1 MMYLPRDKI
10 YLLAGLLGAVGIVT
24 VAYGFAY
31 RFSGPALFRYF
42 EVWSWA
48 FLLCLVALARG
59 TLLFPTEPDA
69 RIELPRWITPLV
81 TAATL
86 LSSFYFWLPTRLA
99 LTAAIAVI
107 VVCAGLYR
115 LQRDRACIPFLLIA
129 GFALCCYAVA
139 RIPIDRNTAD
149 MLPVIADANNFLLSG
164 HDPYAQ
170 TYTNLFVYL
179 PVQWLVFLP
188 PVLAGIDPRS
198 INLVGFAV
206 VGLLIV
212 WLVRSGRL
220 HEVVLLG
227 IGPIMLSRT
236 SVEMIL
242 RGQVW
247 PVWALL
253 AGFAATLLSPGKFWP
268 AILLGL
274 LLATQQPM
282 VALAALT
289 GVWLLFH
296 RGFASALRVTLI
308 AATVFAVIMAP
319 WLILRPTLLF
329 DLYIRLPQVFAQN
342 HVVDLSWDLSEVS
355 ILDLLQ
361 NLGLKS
367 VRAALQ
373 AATVVAGMLYLAV
386 SRNVRLG
393 TFLCTIGL
401 VYLIAISLNVQ
412 VFKYYYY
419 PGFLLLATGLA
430 VPHGLAGIGGNR
442 SPRQSGGR
450 A

>member
-1 MMYLPRDKI
+1 
-10 YLLAGLLGAVGIVT
+10 LA
-24 VAYGFAY
+24 
-31 RFSGPALFRYF
+31 
-42 EVWSWA
+42 
-48 FLLCLVALARG
+48 
-59 TLLFPTEPDA
+59 
-69 RIELPRWITPLV
+69 
-81 TAATL
+81 
-86 LSSFYFWLPTRLA
+86 
-99 LTAAIAVI
+99 AAIAV
-107 VVCAGLYR
+107 VAVCVALHR
-115 LQRDRACIPFLLIA
+115 WRRDRACLAFLLVA
-129 GFALCCYAVA
+129 GFALCCYTVA
-139 RIPIDRNTAD
+139 TIPIDRNTAD

-170 TYTNLFVYL
+170 TYSNVFVYL
-179 PVQWLVFLP
+179 PVQWLAFLP
-188 PVLAGIDPRS
+188 PVVAGIDPRLV
-198 INLVGFAV
+198 NLVSFAV
-206 VGLLIV
+206 VGLLAI

-220 HEVVLLG
+220 HEVALLG
-227 IGPIMLSRT
+227 LGPIMLSRT

-296 RGFASALRVTLI
+296 RGFLPALWVTVI
-308 AATVFAVIMAP
+308 ATVVFAVIMAP

-342 HVVDLSWDLSEVS
+342 HLVDLRWDLSEVS

-367 VRAALQ
+367 ARAALQ
-373 AATVVAGMLYLAV
+373 AATVAAGMLYLAV
-386 SRNVRLG
+386 YRNIRLG
-393 TFLCTIGL
+393 TFLCAMGL
-401 VYLIAISLNVQ
+401 AYLIAISLNVQ

-419 PGFLLLATGLA
+419 PGFLLLAIGLA

-442 SPRQSGGR
+442 SEGSKAR
-450 A
+450 ALP